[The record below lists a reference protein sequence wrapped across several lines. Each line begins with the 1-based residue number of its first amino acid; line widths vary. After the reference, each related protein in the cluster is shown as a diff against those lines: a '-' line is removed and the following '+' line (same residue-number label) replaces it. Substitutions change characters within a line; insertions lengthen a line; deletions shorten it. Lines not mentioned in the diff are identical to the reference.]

1 MSMKNFLKSPINC
14 LFVPEKQIFRRMKR
28 FFTELAYNG
37 AGFHGW
43 QKQKNA
49 RTVQEYLEKVLTT
62 LLQEPIQVTGAGRT
76 DTGVHA
82 SYFVAHFDAGELPF
96 EEKVLCNKANSLLPA
111 GIAVYSFTEVPKDAH
126 TRFDAVA
133 RTYEYHLVLHKDPFL
148 YGLTHRPWFRPDF
161 DLMNLAAERL
171 KDYEDFTSFARLHG
185 GNKTNFCKIEEAYWE
200 QRDQRWV
207 FVIRADRFLRN
218 MVRAIVGT
226 LLDVGRK
233 KISVN
238 DFCDIIEAHDRQ
250 QAGTSAPPQ
259 GLYLTDIAYPPDVFN
274 RR

>member
-1 MSMKNFLKSPINC
+1 
-14 LFVPEKQIFRRMKR
+14 MKR
-28 FFTELAYNG
+28 YFAELAYNG

-49 RTVQEYLEKVLTT
+49 VTVQERFEQVLTT
-62 LLQEPIQVTGAGRT
+62 IFQENIEVTGAGRT

-96 EEKVLCNKANSLLPA
+96 EEDILCRKVNSLLPA
-111 GIAVYSFTEVPKDAH
+111 GIAVYSFVPVNDDAH
-126 TRFDAVA
+126 SRYDAVS

-148 YGLTHRPWFRPDF
+148 HGLTHRPWFRPDF
-161 DLMNLAAERL
+161 DAMNLAAEKL
-171 KDYEDFTSFARLHG
+171 KDYDDFTSFARLHG

-200 QRDQRWV
+200 QRDQRRV

-226 LLDVGRK
+226 LLEVGRK

-238 DFCDIIEAHDRQ
+238 DFCDIIEARDRQ
-250 QAGTSAPPQ
+250 QAGTSAPPE
-259 GLYLTDIAYPPDVFN
+259 GLYLTDIAYPPEVFKTPHSKKH
-274 RR
+274 